1 MVKDYYH
8 RVEEITLM
16 VVKILNQLYKVPF
29 DISVKKN
36 RFEANWQKRSVPFS
50 MERRI
55 AMSGYCAFA
64 SMDKQEL
71 QELSHR
77 GGTASGIARREKRAA
92 IEREKVTNTALREM
106 KAEMKR
112 QDKENLRIISRTL
125 RMLKEIQKELNL

>member
-1 MVKDYYH
+1 
-8 RVEEITLM
+8 
-16 VVKILNQLYKVPF
+16 
-29 DISVKKN
+29 
-36 RFEANWQKRSVPFS
+36 
-50 MERRI
+50 
-55 AMSGYCAFA
+55 MSGYCAFA

-71 QELSHR
+71 QELSRR

-125 RMLKEIQKELNL
+125 KMLKEIQKELNL